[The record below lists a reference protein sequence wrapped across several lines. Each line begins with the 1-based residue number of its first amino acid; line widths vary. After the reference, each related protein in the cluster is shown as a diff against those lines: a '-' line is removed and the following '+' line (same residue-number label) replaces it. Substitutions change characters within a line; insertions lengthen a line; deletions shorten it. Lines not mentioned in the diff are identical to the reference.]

1 MAVDSHERI
10 ILLNRLVSRSTS
22 RSPQEHKPP
31 VHSGQELFEI
41 LAKRVQDNNC
51 IEFFDAEND
60 DDDDLARIAGNLGKN
75 FIRISRMSKVENDN
89 WTYVT
94 FLLDFI
100 DNSVK
105 SFPVVDIVK
114 YEGRDLSGGENERG
128 SFSAHM
134 VVRLPKNGN
143 YDDGSYR
150 CAMESISNV
159 TRRNVEY
166 LLSRQLRRYAKMF
179 DWRFSIVISGASK
192 KDKVKEY
199 QYHSRLE
206 LFADIG
212 RSLFGSKDQKQLS
225 HIVFTNRSEKQ
236 AIAQAT
242 AVTHEDIYASV
253 EVKIS
258 AKQGPE
264 NPQRKL
270 EWVNTLKDFYQK
282 RGYETKM
289 YFRHLKGDKVS
300 GVVHPSLASAADL
313 LMCPRESI
321 FTKSEPRKW
330 VSEIS
335 TEIRDQMK
343 ELLDRDELW
352 QLAK

>member
-1 MAVDSHERI
+1 MSVESYERI
-10 ILLNRLVSRSTS
+10 ILLNRLVSRSQT
-22 RSPQEHKPP
+22 RAPAEHKPP
-31 VHSGQELFEI
+31 THSGEELFEI
-41 LAKRVQDNNC
+41 LTKRVKDNIC

-60 DDDDLARIAGNLGKN
+60 DDDDKVRIAANHGKN
-75 FIRISRMSKVENDN
+75 FIRVARLSKFENDS
-89 WTYVT
+89 WSYVT
-94 FLLDFI
+94 LLLDFI

-114 YEGRDLSGGENERG
+114 YEGRDLAGGENERG

-134 VVRLPKNGN
+134 VIRLPKGGG

-150 CAMESISNV
+150 CAIESISHV
-159 TRRNVEY
+159 SRRNVEY
-166 LLSRQLRRYAKMF
+166 LLSRQLRRYAKSF
-179 DWRFSIVISGASK
+179 EWIFSVVVPGATNK
-192 KDKVKEY
+192 EKVKEY
-199 QYHSRLE
+199 QYYPKLE
-206 LFADIG
+206 LFADVG
-212 RSLFGSKDQKQLS
+212 RSLFGSKDEKQLS
-225 HIVFTNRSEKQ
+225 HVVFTNRSEKQ

-242 AVTHEDIYASV
+242 AVSHEDIYASV

-264 NPQRKL
+264 NPADKK
-270 EWVNTLKDFYQK
+270 EWLNSLKDWYQK

-289 YFRHLKGDKVS
+289 YFRHLKGDQVS
-300 GVVHPSLASAADL
+300 GAVHPALASAADL

-321 FTKSEPRKW
+321 FTETEPRKW

-335 TEIRDQMK
+335 TEIRDQMRQ
-343 ELLDRDELW
+343 LLDRDELW